1 MQPEELQSFLEHD
14 FHQAGLYS
22 PKMASSPCDIHD
34 FYSSITSPEDSMISS
49 ESYFQTMSSCNFST
63 LSNLDDDMQVLVPIE
78 NISQHVLGIEGIS
91 GNELEDVL
99 KWWGESE
106 EMNNI
111 SSEDSMDNVGVF
123 GSPFIKSSDT
133 TMMLM
138 PPDDM
143 EVEDETSLYH
153 LLNAYG
159 EAMEMRQRELAN
171 VIIGCINEKASPLGG
186 SMERVAFNLFHS
198 GTQGDYI
205 KHESM
210 KNFNVAFKAFYEIFP
225 YGRFSHFVANSAI
238 LEAIMSN
245 SRKIH
250 IIDFDMGEGVQW
262 CAMFEAI
269 GKLGKDT
276 KLTSIRTKEQS
287 HGFEETKIRLLN
299 CASASKLKL
308 KVQEMTI
315 EDLMKEIEGS
325 QEYEFLAFNCMVG
338 LPHMGRTR
346 NRYEV
351 MEFLRVAK
359 QLLLMRE
366 GIIIFGDG
374 EDVER
379 TKYCGNYSSF
389 FDKYLTHY
397 HALYESM
404 EQNFPENLTEARIAM
419 ESLFV
424 APYVSSLSWHQKWEN
439 IREESEFKENLGLMG
454 WRLSKESVIEAKEMV
469 KESQSSYNIR
479 VEGKNGNEMVL
490 EWRGTPL
497 VRVSCWRYKR

>member
-22 PKMASSPCDIHD
+22 PKMASSPCDVHD
-34 FYSSITSPEDSMISS
+34 FYSSITSPENSMISS

-106 EMNNI
+106 EMDNI
-111 SSEDSMDNVGVF
+111 SSEGTSMDNVGVF

-143 EVEDETSLYH
+143 EVEVEGETSLYH

-159 EAMEMRQRELAN
+159 EAVEMRQRELAN

-198 GTQGDYI
+198 GTQ
-205 KHESM
+205 
-210 KNFNVAFKAFYEIFP
+210 
-225 YGRFSHFVANSAI
+225 ANSAI

-262 CAMFEAI
+262 SAMFEAI

-287 HGFEETKIRLLN
+287 HSFEETKIRLLN

-346 NRYEV
+346 NRCEV
-351 MEFLRVAK
+351 MEFQRVAK

-389 FDKYLTHY
+389 FGKYLTHY

-439 IREESEFKENLGLMG
+439 IREEGEFKENLGLMG
-454 WRLSKESVIEAKEMV
+454 WRLSKESVVEAKEMV